1 MARSRFSGN
10 TARVSTLT
18 GVMTFGWCA
27 LIAGA
32 AARLVVLSGRRITYN
47 VPIRLRT
54 EVGLQ
59 SVAIAFGAVVGIAG
73 IAGLVVGVAASSA
86 VAGWLV
92 AVATAAVLS
101 LPARGVARRLF
112 ERDLSRLVEG
122 TTE

>member
-1 MARSRFSGN
+1 M
-10 TARVSTLT
+10 T

-32 AARLVVLSGRRITYN
+32 TARLVVLSGRRITYN

-54 EVGLQ
+54 ELALQ
-59 SVAIAFGAVVGIAG
+59 SVATAFGAVVGIAG
-73 IAGLVVGVAASSA
+73 IAGLAVGVAASSA
-86 VAGWLV
+86 VAGWFV

-101 LPARGVARRLF
+101 LPASGVARRLF
-112 ERDLSRLVEG
+112 ERDLSRLAEG